1 MLSIEQC
8 KEILGD
14 RTISDD
20 QTEEV
25 RNALYALVENIIDEY
40 IRSCDKI

>member
-8 KEILGD
+8 KEILEN

-20 QTEEV
+20 YVEKI
-25 RNALYALVENIIDEY
+25 RDALYALVENIIDEY
-40 IRSCDKI
+40 IKSCDKI